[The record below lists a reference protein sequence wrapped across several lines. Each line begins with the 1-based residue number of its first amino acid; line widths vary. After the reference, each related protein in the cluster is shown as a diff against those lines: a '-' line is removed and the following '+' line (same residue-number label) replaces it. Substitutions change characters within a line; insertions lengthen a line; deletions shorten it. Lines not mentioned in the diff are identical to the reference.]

1 MGKTLVVRK
10 KVVAK
15 HAVETRMKNGKMAQK
30 KVGPPLK
37 FEGPNA
43 EVRVD
48 LGATLNMGNYEALR
62 LGVSL
67 LLPCDPSPAK
77 VEEAFK
83 RAVKFTEE
91 KLDKMIQANK
101 GEKAI
106 TTSNEKGLFE

>member
-1 MGKTLVVRK
+1 MT
-10 KVVAK
+10 
-15 HAVETRMKNGKMAQK
+15 QQ

-37 FEGPNA
+37 FEGPTA

-67 LLPCDPSPAK
+67 SVPCSPDPK
-77 VEEAFK
+77 HIETAFK
-83 RAVKFTEE
+83 YAAKFTED

-101 GEKAI
+101 RESISRKD
-106 TTSNEKGLFE
+106 TSDDVLD

>member
-1 MGKTLVVRK
+1 MRPQK

-15 HAVETRMKNGKMAQK
+15 HAVETKMKNGKMTQK
-30 KVGPPLK
+30 KVGPVLK
-37 FEGPNA
+37 FEGPVA

-67 LLPCDPSPAK
+67 SLPCDPSPVK

-83 RAVKFTEE
+83 RAVKFTED
-91 KLDKMIQANK
+91 KLDKMIAANK
-101 GEKAI
+101 GGKEIA
-106 TTSNEKGLFE
+106 TANEKDLFE